1 LSEPSPYAATAAS
14 TATKPVA
21 ASPSPRAPAPLV
33 RRLAALV
40 YESLLLGAVLLLA
53 GFLSALP
60 FTPAGDSAI
69 RPLQVPA
76 LPMRMLT
83 LAVAFGAAA
92 LYFGW
97 CWTGG
102 RRTLPM
108 KTWRMRLVRADGR
121 AVDLR
126 TVALRYAAAW
136 IGPALAVAAYAA
148 LAPTGHPRLAPWLL
162 LFNYAWAFVDRD
174 RRFLHDRIAGTRI
187 VDERPPQRGPPCP

>member
-1 LSEPSPYAATAAS
+1 LSG
-14 TATKPVA
+14 
-21 ASPSPRAPAPLV
+21 PAPLV

-40 YESLLLGAVLLLA
+40 YESLLLGAVLMLA
-53 GFLSALP
+53 GFLFALP
-60 FTPAGDSAI
+60 FTPAGDSVV

-76 LPMRMLT
+76 LRMRMLM
-83 LAVAFGAAA
+83 LAVVFGAAA

-136 IGPALAVAAYAA
+136 IGPLLAVAAYAA
-148 LAPTGHPRLAPWLL
+148 LAPTGHPRLALWMLP
-162 LFNYAWAFVDRD
+162 FNYAWAFVDRD
-174 RRFLHDRIAGTRI
+174 RRFLHDRIAGTRL
-187 VDERPPQRGPPCP
+187 VDDRPPKRGAGPPRP